1 MTSVNTPKGE
11 PVHHMLLTT
20 HPHPPLQTTFRV
32 GLALLTG
39 VERELLTADFEQ
51 VGAQLAA
58 LVCACRSW
66 RWACCLDMCCAASA
80 GSIVTIRQLAAPT
93 RVYLLVSTLVQCAI
107 AMVSADCVRNAL
119 QILGVLNAK
128 WFPAFSRSPVELLKT
143 AMSFSVSSRLAKYEA
158 EYKSQ

>member
-1 MTSVNTPKGE
+1 
-11 PVHHMLLTT
+11 MLLPT

-51 VGAQLAA
+51 VRPLNGCCGRQWSTMAPGQLP
-58 LVCACRSW
+58 ACVV
-66 RWACCLDMCCAASA
+66 AEGQLTAPA
-80 GSIVTIRQLAAPT
+80 GPCVPVSNLT
-93 RVYLLVSTLVQCAI
+93 RCAI
-107 AMVSADCVRNAL
+107 TIVVHDSVRVAL

-143 AMSFSVSSRLAKYEA
+143 ALSFSVSSRLAKYEGGV
-158 EYKSQ
+158 